1 MRGFLTINFTH
12 GIKFRKEKEKRRKM
26 KLFAPPYYRK
36 FKCIAD
42 RCGHSCC
49 VGWEIDIDADTL
61 ARYES
66 CDGTY
71 AEKIKKSIEYHEVPH
86 FRLLGERCPHLADNG
101 LCSII
106 CELSE
111 EWLSDICREHPRF
124 YNKTVRGMEVG
135 LGLSCEEAARL
146 ILSTENY
153 RDIAEIDTLDG
164 ENEPLQFDT
173 VAERDRIYELLSDE
187 NIPYCDRL
195 RLLWYKYGA
204 SPKLLSDK
212 EWQDVLAS
220 LEYLYESDRELFSV
234 YSSNEATPV
243 GYEKALERFLAY
255 LIYRH
260 ASSKETEEGFR
271 ASLGFAFFVERLFA
285 SLIKNEGAPNAERV
299 IEIARIISEEIE
311 YSEENTD
318 NITFEF
324 EIS

>member
-1 MRGFLTINFTH
+1 
-12 GIKFRKEKEKRRKM
+12 M
-26 KLFAPPYYRK
+26 KLFAPPYYLK

-42 RCGHSCC
+42 RCRHSCC

-66 CDGTY
+66 CDGGY
-71 AEKIKKSIEYHEVPH
+71 AETIKKSIEYNEVPH

-111 EWLSDICREHPRF
+111 GWLTDICREHPRF
-124 YNKTVRGMEVG
+124 YNDTPLGKEVG
-135 LGLSCEEAARL
+135 LGMSCEEAARL
-146 ILSTENY
+146 ILNEENY
-153 RDIAEIDTLDG
+153 WQLAEVGTVDSEDI
-164 ENEPLQFDT
+164 PMQFDT
-173 VAERDRIYELLSDE
+173 VAERESIYAQLSDE

-195 RLLWYKYGA
+195 RLLWDKYGA
-204 SPKLLSDK
+204 SPKLLPDK
-212 EWQDVLAS
+212 EWQDILAS
-220 LEYLYESDRELFSV
+220 LEYLDESDRELFSV
-234 YSSNEATPV
+234 YSSDEATPV

-260 ASSKETEEGFR
+260 ASSKETEGGFR
-271 ASLGFAFFVERLFA
+271 ASLGFAFVLERLFA
-285 SLIKNEGAPNAERV
+285 SLIKNEREADAERV
-299 IEIARIISEEIE
+299 IEFARIISEEIE

-318 NITFEF
+318 DITFEF